1 MKSLLLCLALSFAP
15 STLAGDDVIPF
26 ADFGKSM
33 LAHYGK
39 NPKPEDVPMDALRE
53 KQFVHGALGVFDVA
67 YPAWE
72 LGDKVRVDD
81 FKAVATV
88 LVQIQSHWIDWCAKS
103 DAASTAAKNDA
114 KTVIEWIKSWKPASF
129 AKALS
134 SPERDLF
141 ALTHR
146 QNVVGASVRH
156 VITVLH
162 RHHLDQ
168 RTRLGQLFG
177 THVREANMADLAF
190 LLQRGKRA
198 D

>member
-39 NPKPEDVPMDALRE
+39 NPKPEDVPMEALRE
-53 KQFVHGALGVFDVA
+53 KQFVHGALGVFDIA

-141 ALTHR
+141 AL
-146 QNVVGASVRH
+146 VGA
-156 VITVLH
+156 T
-162 RHHLDQ
+162 DAQ
-168 RTRLGQLFG
+168 KDA
-177 THVREANMADLAF
+177 ANMRSQQIKDQMGELVAALNQVLSQLPAY
-190 LLQRGKRA
+190 
-198 D
+198 